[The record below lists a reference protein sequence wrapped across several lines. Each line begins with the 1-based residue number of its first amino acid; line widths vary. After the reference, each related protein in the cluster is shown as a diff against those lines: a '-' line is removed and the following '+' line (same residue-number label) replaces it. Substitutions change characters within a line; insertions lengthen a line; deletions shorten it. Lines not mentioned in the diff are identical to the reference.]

1 MKINI
6 RKDMARFIVNEE
18 KGKVICILEDTED
31 LFLVFAEQNLPLSP
45 VCDTLDMT
53 DSELYKYLL
62 MPKRFVGIATCDP
75 EDEFSVETGK
85 LIAFSNAKDNL
96 QNSFF
101 KRANFYVN
109 TIDTWLNKAVE
120 NINGYGA
127 KIAKNTLRRH
137 NKIAE
142 ILGEK
147 EE

>member
-18 KGKVICILEDTED
+18 KRKVICILEDTENI
-31 LFLVFAEQNLPLSP
+31 FLVFAEQNLPLSP
-45 VCDTLDMT
+45 VCDTLNII
-53 DSELYKYLL
+53 DSKLYKRLL
-62 MPKRFVGIATCDP
+62 MPKRFVGIATCNPKDK
-75 EDEFSVETGK
+75 FSVETGK
-85 LIAFSNAKDNL
+85 LIAFSNAKDKL

-101 KRANFYVN
+101 KRADYYVN
-109 TIDTWLNKAVE
+109 TIDTWLDKAIE
-120 NINGYGA
+120 NINNYGA
-127 KIAKNTLRRH
+127 KITKNTLRRH

>member
-6 RKDMARFIVNEE
+6 RKNMARFIVNEE
-18 KGKVICILEDTED
+18 KRKVICILEDTED

-53 DSELYKYLL
+53 DSKLYKHLL

-96 QNSFF
+96 LNSFF
-101 KRANFYVN
+101 KRADFYVN

-120 NINGYGA
+120 NINSYGA
-127 KIAKNTLRRH
+127 KITKNTLRRH

>member
-18 KGKVICILEDTED
+18 KRKVICILEDTED

-53 DSELYKYLL
+53 DSKLYKYLL

-101 KRANFYVN
+101 KRADFYVN

-127 KIAKNTLRRH
+127 KITKNTLRRH